1 MGLNVGNSLGPYRIA
16 ALLGSGGMGEVYRA
30 RDTRLERDVAVKV
43 LHADHALDPDQ
54 QRRFALEA
62 RAASGLNHPN
72 IVTVHDV
79 GMEKGIPYIVSELVD
94 GVALNALIAKGP
106 LPLKKVLDIAVQVAA
121 GLSAAHQAGI
131 VHRDLKPANIML
143 TRDGFAKILDFGL
156 AKNIAKTDSPVS
168 LPQGPTQPGFIV
180 GTATYMSPEQVR
192 GDDLDHRTD
201 QFSLGL
207 AIYEMIAGK
216 PAFARSSAMST
227 MAAIVEEQAK
237 PVSEFNPAVPAPVR
251 WCLDRCMAKDREDR
265 YASTGDLQ
273 RELQTIRA
281 HLDEFSSSAQQP
293 AHAAAPIGGAR
304 RWWPKLLA
312 LAGLATG
319 CLACEVFMVPKTMV
333 DLRQYRIQPLIST
346 GAHEGDPV
354 WSADGKSLAYT
365 GEVHGIRQ
373 VFARELSSPMSA
385 QVTNSPVDCRAPF
398 WSPDDT
404 RIFYLSSA
412 GGVPGVWMVGSAGGS
427 PELVQSNA
435 SAAALSPDG
444 KTLAFLRS
452 DPTANQPLALYF
464 TLYNNAARGG
474 GEPRAYNA
482 PPFASGKYQSGY
494 LGFSPDG
501 RTLGAWL
508 ERWDG
513 ASDFWAFP
521 YPEGAPRLA
530 FSMMLGA
537 YPFSWMPDSR
547 RVVFGAALPGTVG
560 ADLFMA
566 DIRSQGIRQISVT
579 TRDANQPAV
588 SPDGKTI
595 AFQEAEDDYN
605 IVSVPLDG
613 SPVQSLISTRRNEF
627 DPMWAPPNGEQ
638 LVFVTDRT
646 GVPQIWLK
654 SMREGWERP
663 LVTEK
668 DFGQSWIAEFREP
681 NFSPDG
687 RRIAYTVA
695 AGNGHSIYVSA
706 VAGGKP
712 LRVSPSFTDERSP
725 TWSGDG
731 AWIAFLQNV
740 NGQWTLVKARS
751 GGGGQPVVLHE
762 HCTPTHPKWNH
773 HSNRIA
779 CTTAEGL
786 SLVSEDG
793 KEQSVVSPDRWLVYG
808 WSLDDKMLFGIKQ
821 LADGRR
827 VVASVDPEKRVEKTI
842 GDLPLPVAAE
852 VHGFSMAADGQS
864 FATSFSRP
872 GGDIWV
878 LRGFE
883 KPGVLERLR

>member
-1 MGLNVGNSLGPYRIA
+1 MALNVGNSLGPYRIA

-30 RDTRLERDVAVKV
+30 RDTRLERDVAIKV
-43 LHADHALDPDQ
+43 LRADRVVDPDQ

-72 IVTVHDV
+72 ILTVHDV
-79 GMEKGIPYIVSELVD
+79 GMENGIPYIVSELVD
-94 GVALNALIAKGP
+94 GVALSELVAKGP
-106 LPLKKVLDIAVQVAA
+106 LPLKKVLDIAVQAAA
-121 GLSAAHQAGI
+121 GLGAAHQAGI

-143 TRDGFAKILDFGL
+143 TRDGLVKILDFGL
-156 AKNIAKTDSPVS
+156 AKNIARKDSPAAI
-168 LPQGPTQPGFIV
+168 PQGPTQPGFIV

-207 AIYEMIAGK
+207 VIYEAIAGK
-216 PAFARSSAMST
+216 PAFARSSAMCT
-227 MAAIVEEQAK
+227 MAAIVEETAK
-237 PVSEFNPAVPAPVR
+237 PVAEFNPAVPAPLR
-251 WCLDRCMAKDREDR
+251 WCLDRCLAKDREDR

-273 RELQTIRA
+273 RELSTIRA

-293 AHAAAPIGGAR
+293 ALAAAPVRKAR
-304 RWWPKLLA
+304 RWWPKALA
-312 LAGLATG
+312 LAALATG
-319 CLACEVFMVPKTMV
+319 CLAWEKFMVPESMV
-333 DLRQYRIQPLIST
+333 DLRHYRIQPLIGA
-346 GAHEGDPV
+346 GAHEGDPA
-354 WSADGKSLAYT
+354 WSADGKSMAYT
-365 GEVHGIRQ
+365 GEVNGIRQ
-373 VFARELSSPMSA
+373 VFARDLSSPMPA
-385 QVTNSPVDCRAPF
+385 QITNSPVDCRAPF
-398 WSPDDT
+398 WSPDGA
-404 RIFYLSSA
+404 RIYYLSSA

-427 PELVQSNA
+427 PELVQPNA

-444 KTLAFLRS
+444 KTLAFLRA
-452 DPTANQPLALYF
+452 DPTLSQPLALDF
-464 TLYNNAARGG
+464 VARGG
-474 GEPRAYNA
+474 GEPRAYRG

-494 LGFSPDG
+494 LRFSPDG

-508 ERWDG
+508 TRWDG
-513 ASDFWAFP
+513 ASDFWALP
-521 YPEGAPRLA
+521 YPDGAGRLA
-530 FSMMLGA
+530 FSMTLGA
-537 YPFSWMPDSR
+537 HPFSWMPGSR
-547 RVVFGAALPGTVG
+547 RVVFGAVLPGSVG

-566 DIRSQGIRQISVT
+566 GVRSGEMRQISAL
-579 TRDANQPAV
+579 TRDTNQPAV

-595 AFQEAEDDYN
+595 AFQAAEDHYG

-613 SPVQSLISTRRNEF
+613 TPAQNLVFTLRNEF

-646 GVPQIWLK
+646 GVAQIWLR
-654 SMREGWERP
+654 SVREGWERP

-668 DFGQSWIAEFREP
+668 DFGRSWIAEFREP
-681 NFSPDG
+681 QFSPDG

-712 LRVSPSFTDERSP
+712 LRLSPDSTDERSA

-740 NGQWTLVKARS
+740 NGRWTLVKARS
-751 GGGGQPVVLHE
+751 GGGDRPVVLRDG
-762 HCTPTHPKWNH
+762 CTPTHPKWNPH
-773 HSNRIA
+773 DNRIA
-779 CTTAEGL
+779 ATTPEGL
-786 SLVSEDG
+786 TLVSDDG
-793 KEQSVVSPDRWLVYG
+793 KQSNLVSPGQWLVYG
-808 WSLDDKMLFGIKQ
+808 WSLDDKVLYGIKR

-842 GDLPLPVAAE
+842 GELQLPAAAE
-852 VHGFSMAADGQS
+852 VNAFSMAADGKT
-864 FATSFSRP
+864 FATSVSRP

-883 KPGVLERLR
+883 KPGVMERLR

>member
-1 MGLNVGNSLGPYRIA
+1 MALNVGNNLGPYRIA

-30 RDTRLERDVAVKV
+30 RDTRLERDVAIKV

-72 IVTVHDV
+72 ILTVHDV
-79 GMEKGIPYIVSELVD
+79 GMENGIPYIVSELVD
-94 GVALNALIAKGP
+94 GVALSALIAKGP

-156 AKNIAKTDSPVS
+156 AKNIARKDSPAS

-207 AIYEMIAGK
+207 VIYETIAGK

-227 MAAIVEEQAK
+227 MAAIVEEQAQ
-237 PVSEFNPAVPAPVR
+237 PVAEINPAVPAPLR
-251 WCLDRCMAKDREDR
+251 WCLDRCLAKDREER

-281 HLDEFSSSAQQP
+281 HLDDFSSSGPQP
-293 AHAAAPIGGAR
+293 ALPAAPVPKAR

-312 LAGLATG
+312 LAAVAAG
-319 CLACEVFMVPKTMV
+319 CLAWEVFLVPKTMV
-333 DLRQYRIQPLIST
+333 DLRRYHIQPLIST

-365 GEVHGIRQ
+365 GEVNGIRQ
-373 VFARELSSPMSA
+373 VFARDLTSPMPA
-385 QVTNSPVDCRAPF
+385 QVTNSPADCSAPF

-404 RIFYLSSA
+404 RIYYLSTA
-412 GGVPGVWMVGSAGGS
+412 GGVPGVWSVGSAGGS
-427 PELVQSNA
+427 PELIQPNA

-444 KTLAFLRS
+444 KSLAFLRS

-464 TLYNNAARGG
+464 AARGG
-474 GEPRAYNA
+474 GDARAYRA
-482 PPFASGKYQSGY
+482 GPFASGKYQSGY
-494 LGFSPDG
+494 LRFSPDG
-501 RTLGAWL
+501 KALGAWL

-513 ASDFWAFP
+513 ASDFWVLP
-521 YPEGAPRLA
+521 TPDGAPRVA
-530 FSMMLGA
+530 FSMALGA
-537 YPFSWMPDSR
+537 HPFSWMPDGR
-547 RVVFGAALPGTVG
+547 RVVFGAVLPGSVG

-566 DIRSQGIRQISVT
+566 DARSGGINQISMI
-579 TRDANQPAV
+579 TRDAIQPSV

-595 AFQEAEDDYN
+595 AFQAAEDDFE

-613 SPVQSLISTRRNEF
+613 TAARSLISTRRNEF

-646 GVPQIWLK
+646 GVLQIWLK
-654 SMREGWERP
+654 NMRDGWERP

-668 DFGQSWIAEFREP
+668 DFGRSWIAEFREP
-681 NFSPDG
+681 SFSPDG

-695 AGNGHSIYVSA
+695 AGYGHSIYVSA

-712 LRVSPSFTDERSP
+712 LRVSPDSADERSP

-740 NGQWTLVKARS
+740 NGHWTLVKARS
-751 GGGGQPVVLHE
+751 GGGDRPVVLRE
-762 HCTPTHPKWNH
+762 RCTPTHPKWNH
-773 HSNRIA
+773 HANWIA

-786 SLVSEDG
+786 SLVSDDG
-793 KEQSVVSPDRWLVYG
+793 KDSSVMSPDQWLVYG
-808 WSLDDKMLFGIKQ
+808 WSVDDKLLYGVKR

-827 VVASVDPEKRVEKTI
+827 VVASVDPATRVEKTI

-852 VHGFSMAADGQS
+852 VRGFSMAADGKS

-883 KPGVLERLR
+883 KPGVTERLN